1 MLGSNAELVS
11 TSKFLQGL
19 MCPITHSTFWL
30 FYQHCRRALLLAFVL
45 AGSSVYPNL
54 VSASDLP
61 RLHRLTLEAL
71 MAEANRAPDNWEVDL
86 AIVRKLGQENPAE
99 ALALLDTIPAPELP
113 LSLQVVVHAYY
124 CEQNIRRGETELAQ
138 PYCES
143 LANEI
148 SGITDDL
155 ESQAVALNSLG
166 YFYVRAGQ
174 AEQALRQ
181 FESALQL
188 LNLEDQVLKVH
199 LLHNRGVALM
209 LSGLPELS
217 IEAFN
222 SANEAKSVLASDEML
237 PTILAYNLGYVQAQ
251 AGNHAEALKS
261 YESTIPW
268 LEQTGQLTRAY
279 ISHTQVALSYSGLGR
294 HQEALD
300 ELQPWLDRSD
310 FSVTPDSEAQ
320 AQLALAGAYLGL
332 GDEARAEQALLK
344 GIDIASGSNNPSRLR
359 ELSLV
364 YAELLLS
371 RGEPEAAAEYL
382 NDLFRQ
388 FELNDLRAGLEPA
401 HSLLAMAYEAMG
413 DLKTALIHSQ
423 LALESLRESQSE
435 AYSRRLASLR
445 VNNELE
451 LETQELALALER
463 GRTELAS
470 RRLTQLILML
480 ALASLLAFMIFVYLY
495 LSRDANQREA
505 QIQRKAAD
513 QLKKE
518 VTERSL
524 EVERALEQKYA
535 SEKRKAELEI
545 RVAKD
550 DKLRAIGQLTG
561 GVAHDF
567 NNIMTVIQLSCEFL
581 LSNLGSAQ
589 SKVAED
595 ILTAV
600 NSGKAITRGLLAYGR
615 QQVLQPATIDLKEYI
630 PANQALFARSIDES
644 YQLDTYLD
652 DSDGPLLINAD
663 SGQLTSSII
672 NLVLNAREASN
683 AGGRI
688 LLSISRLADQ
698 VMIEVTDS
706 GRGMTDKE
714 IETAT
719 EPFYTTKS
727 FAEGTGLGLSMVEGF
742 IKQSGAEMTITSK
755 IGQGTVV
762 RLVFAA
768 ANAPVKPPQRELS
781 ALSVDSKITIL
792 LVEDEEQI
800 RSVAALVLESKGYR
814 VVTAANS
821 ADALEK
827 LPQIEGLSLLITD
840 QIMPGDMS
848 GDKLILKIRESL
860 PKLPAL
866 LISGYSENIPT
877 EYPFLAKPFSTGA
890 LLSKVRELVAYQSA

>member
-1 MLGSNAELVS
+1 MLGSSAELVNFVQS
-11 TSKFLQGL
+11 PMF
-19 MCPITHSTFWL
+19 PITESILRRSCQPCRSAWL
-30 FYQHCRRALLLAFVL
+30 LTLFLIGLSACPH
-45 AGSSVYPNL
+45 L

-61 RLHRLTLEAL
+61 RLHRLTLDGL
-71 MAEANRAPDNWEVDL
+71 KAEANRGPGNWEVEL

-99 ALALLDTIPAPELP
+99 ALARLDTIPAAELSR
-113 LSLQVVVHAYY
+113 SLQVVARAYY
-124 CEQNIRRGETELAQ
+124 CEQNIRRGESELAQ
-138 PYCES
+138 PYCQNLED
-143 LANEI
+143 EI
-148 SGITDDL
+148 GGIADDPQ
-155 ESQAVALNSLG
+155 SQALALNSLG

-174 AEQALRQ
+174 AEQTLRQ
-181 FESALQL
+181 FETALQL
-188 LNLEDQVLKVH
+188 LDLEDEVLKVH

-222 SANEAKSVLASDEML
+222 SANEAKTALASDEML

-251 AGNHAEALKS
+251 AGNHIEALKS

-300 ELQPWLDRSD
+300 ELLPWLDRSD

-320 AQLALAGAYLGL
+320 AQLALAEAYLGL
-332 GDEARAEQALLK
+332 GNEVRAEQVLLQ
-344 GIDIASGSNNPSRLR
+344 GIDIATQSNNPARLR

-364 YAELLLS
+364 YAELLLN

-388 FELNDLRAGLEPA
+388 FALNDLRAGLEPA
-401 HSLLAMAYEAMG
+401 HSLLAMSYEAMG
-413 DLKTALIHSQ
+413 DLRTALVHSQ
-423 LALESLRESQSE
+423 LAIESLRESQSE

-463 GRTELAS
+463 GRLELAS
-470 RRLTQLILML
+470 RRLTQLIQML
-480 ALASLLAFMIFVYLY
+480 ALASLLAFIIFVYLY

-505 QIQRKAAD
+505 QIQRRVAD
-513 QLKKE
+513 QLKEE
-518 VTERSL
+518 VTQRSL
-524 EVERALEQKYA
+524 EVERALKQKYA

-545 RVAKD
+545 RVARD

-567 NNIMTVIQLSCEFL
+567 NNIMTVIQLSCEYL
-581 LSNLGSAQ
+581 LSNLSSAQ
-589 SKVAED
+589 GKVAED

-600 NSGKAITRGLLAYGR
+600 NSGKAITRDLLAYGR
-615 QQVLQPATIDLKEYI
+615 QQVLQPSSIDLKQYI
-630 PANQALFARSIDES
+630 SANKTLFARSIDES

-652 DSDGPLLINAD
+652 DSSGPLLIVVD

-672 NLVLNAREASN
+672 NLVLNAREASS

-698 VMIEVTDS
+698 VIIEVTDS
-706 GRGMTDKE
+706 GRGMTAKE
-714 IETAT
+714 VETAT

-742 IKQSGAEMTITSK
+742 IKQSGAEMSITSK
-755 IGQGTVV
+755 IGQGTTV
-762 RLVFAA
+762 RLVFAV
-768 ANAPVKPPQRELS
+768 ANAPGKPPQRES
-781 ALSVDSKITIL
+781 KAVYVDSEITIL

-800 RSVAALVLESKGYR
+800 RSVAAMVLESKGYK
-814 VVTAANS
+814 VVTATDS

-827 LPQIEGLSLLITD
+827 LPQIESLSLLITD
-840 QIMPGDMS
+840 QIMPGDMP

-860 PKLPAL
+860 PELPAL

-877 EYPFLAKPFSTGA
+877 DYPFLAKPFSTGA